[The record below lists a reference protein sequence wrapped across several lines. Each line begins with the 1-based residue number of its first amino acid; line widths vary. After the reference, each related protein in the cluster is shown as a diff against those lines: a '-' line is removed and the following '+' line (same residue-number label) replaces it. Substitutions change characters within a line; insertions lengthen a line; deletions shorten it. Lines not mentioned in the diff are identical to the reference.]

1 MTMDQLFLMLPQDLQ
16 WEVLTEFTGTHT
28 VRKGKLRR
36 KIVFTTTVG
45 GKLMRQLDNNTF
57 IPVAHG
63 LKVRQQLS
71 WLRDRPE
78 AEWPKYIR
86 FSTLGNRQIQPCY
99 DGVSGVTIF
108 GYRKTVDHHILWEMQ
123 YPVARAEDTVVLPP
137 FVKNYWPSYPHT
149 DKKRKIPLIRF
160 LNI

>member
-1 MTMDQLFLMLPQDLQ
+1 MTMDQLFLMLPRDLQ

-45 GKLMRQLDNNTF
+45 GKLMRQLDNTF

-71 WLRDRPE
+71 WLRDRDE
-78 AEWPKYIR
+78 TQWPKHIR
-86 FSTLGNRQIQPCY
+86 FNTLGNRQMHFCY
-99 DGVSGVTIF
+99 DGVSGDTIF

-123 YPVARAEDTVVLPP
+123 YPVARAEDAVTLPP

-149 DKKRKIPLIRF
+149 DKKRKIPLSR
-160 LNI
+160 